1 MCMFCA
7 AVPLAAAAGVKLNNK
22 QLAGERQAEIAGSEK
37 PATQPVMQITASVV
51 LLLLSGS
58 VAYHTMTS
66 LP

>member
-1 MCMFCA
+1 MFCA
-7 AVPLAAAAGVKLNNK
+7 AVPLVAAAGVKLNNK
-22 QLAGERQAEIAGSEK
+22 QLTAERQARIAGSER
-37 PATQPVMQITASVV
+37 PATWPVMQIAASVV